1 MAMDKFGNNM
11 AVAIFGGTFDP
22 IHNGHLTIAS
32 ELAQLLDV
40 NQVRMVPCAY
50 PPHRGEPNV
59 LTEHRLAMLS
69 AALNDDDWP
78 LIVDDIELR
87 RSAPSY
93 SIDTV
98 KLLRKEI
105 GVDIPLF
112 MCIGMDAL
120 SKLDSWYQWDQILD
134 FCHIAVSSRPGYELP
149 EEGSLSEWITRHRSD
164 DLSEMKKAPSGYV
177 YLCDLSMLDISS
189 TNIRAKIGK
198 GDNRDLMMP
207 DSVISYIQKNR
218 LYE

>member
-1 MAMDKFGNNM
+1 MDKSDNSM

-32 ELAQLLDV
+32 DLAQLLGV
-40 NQVRMVPCAY
+40 SEVRMVPCAY

-59 LTEHRLAMLS
+59 STEHRRAML
-69 AALNDDDWP
+69 ATALSHNDYP
-78 LIVDDIELR
+78 LIIDDIELR

-93 SIDTV
+93 SINTV
-98 KLLRKEI
+98 KLLRQEI
-105 GVDIPLF
+105 GAVAPLF

-120 SKLDSWYQWDQILD
+120 SKLDSWHQWQQILD
-134 FCHIAVSSRPGYELP
+134 FCHIAVSSRPGYEQPQAGPLTA
-149 EEGSLSEWITRHRSD
+149 WIACHRSD
-164 DLSEMKKAPSGYV
+164 DLREIKRKPSGCIYF
-177 YLCDLSMLDISS
+177 CDLSMLDISS
-189 TNIRAKIGK
+189 TNIRVKVGK
-198 GDNRDLMMP
+198 GDDVRRMLP

>member
-1 MAMDKFGNNM
+1 MDKSGNSM

-40 NQVRMVPCAY
+40 GEVRMIPCAY

-69 AALNDDDWP
+69 AAVNDNNSP
-78 LIVDDIELR
+78 LIIDDIELR

-98 KLLRKEI
+98 KLLRKEL
-105 GVDIPLF
+105 GADIPLF

-120 SKLDSWYQWDQILD
+120 SKIDSWHQWDQILD
-134 FCHIAVSSRPGYELP
+134 FCHIAVSSRPGYKLP
-149 EEGSLSEWITRHRSD
+149 EVGSLCEWITRHRSD
-164 DLSEMKKAPSGYV
+164 DLSEIKKKPSGHV

-189 TNIRAKIGK
+189 TNIREKIGK
-198 GDNRDLMMP
+198 GDNTALMMP
-207 DSVISYIQKNR
+207 DSVISYIQKNC

>member
-1 MAMDKFGNNM
+1 MDKSDNSM

-40 NQVRMVPCAY
+40 NEVRLVPCAY

-59 LTEHRLAMLS
+59 DTEHRRAML
-69 AALNDDDWP
+69 ATALSHTNAP
-78 LIVDDIELR
+78 LIIDDIELR

-98 KLLRKEI
+98 KLLRKDI
-105 GVDIPLF
+105 GADVPLF

-120 SKLDSWYQWDQILD
+120 SELDSWHQWQQILD
-134 FCHIAVSSRPGYELP
+134 FCHIAVSSRPGYKHP
-149 EEGSLSEWITRHRSD
+149 DAGPLSEWIACHRSD
-164 DLSEMKKAPSGYV
+164 DLSATQRKPSGCIYF
-177 YLCDLSMLDISS
+177 CELSMLDISS
-189 TNIRAKIGK
+189 TNIRVKLGK
-198 GDNRDLMMP
+198 GDKVDLMLP

>member
-1 MAMDKFGNNM
+1 MGKSDNSM

-32 ELAQLLDV
+32 DLVQLLDV
-40 NQVRMVPCAY
+40 SEVRMVPCAY

-59 LTEHRLAMLS
+59 STEHRREMLATALS
-69 AALNDDDWP
+69 HTDSP
-78 LIVDDIELR
+78 LIIDDVELR

-98 KLLRKEI
+98 KLLRNEI
-105 GVDIPLF
+105 GADAPLF

-120 SKLDSWYQWDQILD
+120 GKLDSWHQWQNILD
-134 FCHIAVSSRPGYELP
+134 FCHIAVSSRPGYEQP
-149 EEGSLSEWITRHRSD
+149 EVGPLTEWIACHRSG
-164 DLSEMKKAPSGYV
+164 DLSEIQRKPNGCIYF
-177 YLCDLSMLDISS
+177 CDLSMLDISS
-189 TNIRAKIGK
+189 TNIRVKMGK
-198 GDNRDLMMP
+198 GDDVRLMLP

>member
-1 MAMDKFGNNM
+1 MDKSGNSM

-40 NQVRMVPCAY
+40 GEVRMIPCAY
-50 PPHRGEPNV
+50 PPHRGAPNV

-69 AALNDDDWP
+69 AAVNDNNSP
-78 LIVDDIELR
+78 LIIDDIELR

-105 GVDIPLF
+105 GADIPLF

-120 SKLDSWYQWDQILD
+120 SKIDSWHQWDQILD
-134 FCHIAVSSRPGYELP
+134 FCHIAVSSRPGYKLP
-149 EEGSLSEWITRHRSD
+149 EVGSLCEWITRHRSD
-164 DLSEMKKAPSGYV
+164 DLSEIKKKPSGHV

-189 TNIRAKIGK
+189 TNIREKIGK
-198 GDNRDLMMP
+198 GDNTALMMP
-207 DSVISYIQKNR
+207 DSVISYIQKNC